1 LAKRLGIPH
10 FDLDEMFWN
19 DPPSGYGKRRGEDE
33 RKGLLDAA
41 VKEPN
46 WIIEGVYDK
55 WVFPSFAAAD
65 IVIVLRPTLWLRI
78 WRIVRRFVRRKL
90 GIEPRKNEKLSYLI
104 RLIVWSFEYE
114 NQHIPDF
121 WQLFGKIRFVLSSAE
136 TRKRR
141 FGLFPSNSGKRGP
154 LTTPSVQTPRA
165 TFWV

>member
-1 LAKRLGIPH
+1 
-10 FDLDEMFWN
+10 MFWN

-114 NQHIPDF
+114 NQHIPRF
-121 WQLFGKIRFVLSSAE
+121 LATLRQNKIRFIECRNSKEAFRALSLE
-136 TRKRR
+136 
-141 FGLFPSNSGKRGP
+141 
-154 LTTPSVQTPRA
+154 
-165 TFWV
+165 